1 MATEQQRILT
11 GIRPTGCLHLGHY
24 AGALK
29 QWLALQDEYECYF
42 LVADYQVSD
51 YVDDIDRV
59 RQAVWDVALDWL
71 AVGLDPER
79 GHFVIESQVP
89 QHAEL
94 TALLSWY
101 LPMGPLRKNPTL
113 KSEMDLLEQTKKSV
127 PVGFFIYP
135 LMQIANILLPRAHL
149 VPVGDDQL
157 PHIELT
163 RDVAERFNRETGVDV
178 FPLPKAR
185 LDAITRLVGTDGDAK
200 MSKSRGN
207 AIDLKDDAE
216 TVRKKVMSMFTDP
229 NHLRKEDPGKVEGNP
244 VFMYHD
250 AFNPDVDDVA
260 NMKEHYQRGG
270 LGDVEVKK
278 KLVDAINNLLAPIRE
293 RRAHYEARPKL
304 VQEAL
309 EAGCAAG
316 RETAEK
322 TMTEVRRALKI
333 DYFNRGMP
341 PIGDVR

>member
-1 MATEQQRILT
+1 MADRKRILT
-11 GIRPTGCLHLGHY
+11 GIRPTGPLHLGHY
-24 AGALK
+24 AGALG
-29 QWLALQDEYECYF
+29 QWIELQHEYEAFF
-42 LVADYQVSD
+42 LIADYQVSD

-59 RQAVWDVALDWL
+59 RRSVWEVALDWL
-71 AVGLDPER
+71 AVGLDPEK

-94 TALLSWY
+94 TTLLSWY

-113 KSEMDLLEQTKKSV
+113 KSEMDELEETKKSV

-163 RDVAERFNRETGVDV
+163 RDIAQRFNRETGVEV
-178 FPLPKAR
+178 FPLPEPR
-185 LDAITRLVGTDGDAK
+185 LGKVTRLVGLEGEGK
-200 MSKSRGN
+200 MGKSKNN

-244 VFMYHD
+244 VFIYHD
-250 AFNPDVDDVA
+250 AFNPDVDDVK

-278 KLVDAINNLLAPIRE
+278 KLVVVINDLLDPIRE
-293 RRAHYEARPKL
+293 RRAYYEAHPKL

-309 EAGCAAG
+309 EAGCAVA
-316 RETAEK
+316 RKVADD
-322 TMTEVRRALKI
+322 TMTDVREALKL
-333 DYFNRGMP
+333 DYFKRGMP
-341 PIGDVR
+341 S

>member
-1 MATEQQRILT
+1 MAERKRILT
-11 GIRPTGCLHLGHY
+11 GIRPTGSLHLGHY

-29 QWLALQDEYECYF
+29 QWVELQDDYECFF
-42 LVADYQVSD
+42 LIADYQVSD
-51 YVDDIDRV
+51 YVDDIDHV
-59 RQAVWDVALDWL
+59 RRSVWEVALDWL
-71 AVGLDPER
+71 AVGLDPQH
-79 GHFVIESQVP
+79 GHYVIESQVP

-94 TALLSWY
+94 SVLLSWY
-101 LPMGPLRKNPTL
+101 LPLGPLRKNPTL
-113 KSEMDLLEQTKKSV
+113 KSEMEDLERTRKSV

-135 LMQIANILLPRAHL
+135 LMQIANILMPRAHL

-178 FPLPKAR
+178 FPLPEAR
-185 LDAITRLVGTDGDAK
+185 LGKVTRLVGLDGDAK
-200 MSKSRGN
+200 MSKSKGN
-207 AIDLKDDAE
+207 TINLKDDAE
-216 TVRKKVMSMFTDP
+216 TVRRKVMSMFTDP
-229 NHLRKEDPGKVEGNP
+229 NHLRKEDPGRVEGNP

-278 KLVDAINNLLAPIRE
+278 KLIVAIDNLLDPMRE

-309 EAGCAAG
+309 EAGCKAGNAAADA
-316 RETAEK
+316 TIDD
-322 TMTEVRRALKI
+322 VRRALKL
-333 DYFNRGMP
+333 DYFDRGMP
-341 PIGDVR
+341 AAEK